1 MDNLIE
7 FLKKIGV
14 QKDAINKL
22 NAEGEVNV
30 DDVALSYKSSMKDAI
45 SNDPD
50 FVQGIKDAIKGEELS
65 KIEHKIKKSFGLSSD
80 EVKDKKFDEIVAAA
94 FDKIKTAGSGSNEEL
109 QSKIIELSREN
120 KRLLEEVIPAKES
133 EAKEQ
138 FKSYKKEALIK
149 NYLTSKNLIVK
160 PELAYLSIQDY
171 LSKNYNVDL
180 DDNNQFVLK
189 TKNGLSPLN
198 QDGTKTL
205 SFDEIVDKKL
215 TEENLVRQSNGDNN
229 KGPVPSNKS
238 RVIDNPHQEGKFN
251 LPGLKI
257 AEENAERM
265 KNLRTFGQ

>member
-14 QKDAINKL
+14 QKDAIGKL
-22 NAEGEVNV
+22 TAEGQVNLDEIAV
-30 DDVALSYKSSMKDAI
+30 SYKNSMKDAI

-50 FVQGIKDAIKGEELS
+50 FVQGVKDAIKGEELS
-65 KIEHKIKKSFGLSSD
+65 KIEHKVKKTFGLSSD
-80 EVKDKKFDEIVAAA
+80 EVKDKKFDEIIAAA
-94 FDKIKTAGSGSNEEL
+94 FEKVKTTGNGTSDEL
-109 QSKIIELSREN
+109 QSKIMELSREN

-138 FKSYKKEALIK
+138 FKSFKKEAMMK
-149 NYLTSKNLIVK
+149 TYLSSKSLIVK

-171 LSKNYNVDL
+171 LNKNYNVDL

-189 TKNGLSPLN
+189 TKNGLAPLN

-205 SFDEIVDKKL
+205 TFDEVVDKKL
-215 TEENLVRQSNGDNN
+215 MEENLVRQSNGDPGKNIPAS
-229 KGPVPSNKS
+229 KKTTVM
-238 RVIDNPHQEGKFN
+238 DNPHQEQKFH
-251 LPGLKI
+251 LPGLKV

-265 KNLRTFGQ
+265 KNIRTFGQ

>member
-1 MDNLIE
+1 MDNLVE

-22 NAEGEVNV
+22 NSEGEVNI
-30 DDVALSYKSSMKDAI
+30 DDIALSYKTSMKEAI

-50 FVQGIKDAIKGEELS
+50 VVQTIKDAIKGEELS
-65 KIEHKIKKSFGLSSD
+65 KIEHKVKKTFGLSSE
-80 EVKDKKFDEIVAAA
+80 EVKDKKFDEIISAA
-94 FDKIKTAGSGSNEEL
+94 FEKIKASGNGTSDEL

-120 KRLLEEVIPAKES
+120 KRLLEEVIPAKEN

-138 FKSYKKEALIK
+138 FKAYKKEALMK
-149 NYLTSKNLIVK
+149 GYLANKNLIVK

-171 LSKNYNVDL
+171 LTKNYNVDL

-189 TKNGLSPLN
+189 TKNGLAPLN
-198 QDGTKTL
+198 GDGTKTMT
-205 SFDEIVDKKL
+205 FDEIVDKKL
-215 TEENLVRQSNGDNN
+215 MDENLVRQSNGSPDKANTTA
-229 KGPVPSNKS
+229 KKTS
-238 RVIDNPHQEGKFN
+238 VIDNSGSEQVFH

-265 KNLRTFGQ
+265 KNIRTFGQ

>member
-14 QKDAINKL
+14 QKDVINKL
-22 NAEGEVNV
+22 NSDGEINI
-30 DDVALSYKSSMKDAI
+30 DDIALSYKNSMKQVV

-65 KIEHKIKKSFGLSSD
+65 KIEHKVRKTFGLSSD
-80 EVKDKKFDEIVAAA
+80 EVKDKKFDEIIATA
-94 FDKIKTAGSGSNEEL
+94 FEKIKTTGNGTSDEL
-109 QSKIIELSREN
+109 QNKIMELSREN
-120 KRLLEEVIPAKES
+120 KRLVEEVIPAKEN

-138 FKSYKKEALIK
+138 FKAYKKESLMK
-149 NYLTSKNLIVK
+149 SYLSSKSLIVK

-171 LSKNYNVDL
+171 LNKNYNVDI

-189 TKNGLSPLN
+189 TKNGLAPLN
-198 QDGTKTL
+198 TDGTKTL
-205 SFDEIVDKKL
+205 SFDEVIDKKL
-215 TEENLVRQSNGDNN
+215 MEENLVRQSNGD
-229 KGPVPSNKS
+229 PAKS
-238 RVIDNPHQEGKFN
+238 GATSKKTAIIDNTQQEKQFH